1 MTRIPSFFLLA
12 IITLGVFSGCARDFE
27 PYWRVDKLRLMAIK
41 ADPVVAKQFEP
52 VILSAL
58 VYAPD
63 NAEIRYSW
71 SWCPLRISAQ
81 DDYECPLDE
90 EEFGDFP
97 LDLDLGTEPTATFV
111 NPFSAEEVRQFC
123 EAIAAFLLEELDDP
137 ELAGLLP
144 DFKCD
149 QGYEISVRLQV
160 ETDEESLV
168 AAKRLTLWG
177 GSEQY
182 NKNPELID
190 FQIRPREPEDLQL
203 LLDQAGWE
211 LPANADPDDHDD
223 QWLSLSGDSGEE
235 PLAILTGTP
244 FEIRAL
250 VDPES
255 VQTFLVAPPIG
266 QESQGPQ
273 EREEALVF
281 RYFTT
286 LGTFAGSRRLY
297 SPIHQELDE
306 APITEL
312 SVSENQFTE
321 RCPEA
326 TDEDCLLQLW
336 SVVRD
341 GRLGVDWIERSLLV
355 LEAQ

>member
-1 MTRIPSFFLLA
+1 MFRSNSYALLA
-12 IITLGVFSGCARDFE
+12 LSALVLISGCAREFE

-52 VILSAL
+52 VTLSAL
-58 VYAPD
+58 VYAPG

-90 EEFGDFP
+90 EEFGELP
-97 LDLDLGTEPTATFV
+97 LDLELGTEPTATFV
-111 NPFSAEEVRQFC
+111 NPFSDEEVRQFC

-149 QGYEISVRLQV
+149 QGYEISVRLQI

-190 FQIRPREPEDLQL
+190 FQIRPREPEDLQA

-223 QWLSLSGDSGEE
+223 QWLSLSDEE
-235 PLAILTGTP
+235 PLAIITGIP

-255 VQTFLVAPPIG
+255 LQTFLVAPPIG

-297 SPIHQELDE
+297 SPIHQELDQ

-312 SVSENQFTE
+312 SVSNNQLSESCQEPTE
-321 RCPEA
+321 EG
-326 TDEDCLLQLW
+326 CLLHLW

-341 GRLGVDWIERSLLV
+341 GRLGVDWFERRLLV